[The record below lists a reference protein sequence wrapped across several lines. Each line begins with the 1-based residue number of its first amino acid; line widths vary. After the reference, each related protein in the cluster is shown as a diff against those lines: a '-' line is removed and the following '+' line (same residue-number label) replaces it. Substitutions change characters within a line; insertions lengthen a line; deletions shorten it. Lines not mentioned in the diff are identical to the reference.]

1 MLDLHQ
7 LQVFIAAAEL
17 LNFSQAG
24 VRLHL
29 SQPSVTQHIQNLE
42 SQLGYPLFV
51 RKSHQLSLTDNGL
64 ALLPLARRLVIT
76 SLRTE
81 EIMSSINGDVNGHL
95 QIGCSTTPGK
105 YRLPLLMAD
114 FMRMYPSIQATCH
127 VTSRNHVLKL
137 LATGKVDFALSSSHE
152 VFDGNLEFMKFL
164 TEPVLLVVKP
174 DHPWTQLDSL
184 ELSEL
189 RNERFIMREETS
201 GTYEVV
207 REALVSKGF
216 NIHDL
221 QTILTLGNTEA
232 IAMAVRQG
240 VGAGFISKSVFDN
253 MVCNTVVPIRIKD
266 VEIHQDIYIC
276 RHKLHPFGSVQIA
289 FWEFITQR
297 INNKEI

>member
-24 VRLHL
+24 VCTSVSQALL
-29 SQPSVTQHIQNLE
+29 SIFRTWNLNPL
-42 SQLGYPLFV
+42 QLRSA
-51 RKSHQLSLTDNGL
+51 RKSHQLSLTDNGS

-81 EIMSSINGDVNGHL
+81 EMMSSINGDVNGHL

-152 VFDGNLEFMKFL
+152 V
-164 TEPVLLVVKP
+164 V
-174 DHPWTQLDSL
+174 
-184 ELSEL
+184 
-189 RNERFIMREETS
+189 
-201 GTYEVV
+201 
-207 REALVSKGF
+207 
-216 NIHDL
+216 
-221 QTILTLGNTEA
+221 
-232 IAMAVRQG
+232 
-240 VGAGFISKSVFDN
+240 
-253 MVCNTVVPIRIKD
+253 
-266 VEIHQDIYIC
+266 
-276 RHKLHPFGSVQIA
+276 
-289 FWEFITQR
+289 
-297 INNKEI
+297 